1 MKILTI
7 NAGSTSIKFK
17 LYSMPKESV
26 VAYGKI
32 ENIGQA
38 SPVLSFYSKKY
49 SEDGRKYDIPDH
61 KVGINLIIDKLSD
74 PKAEAIRNRSEIGAI
89 GHRVVHI
96 ADYVSSSIIITD
108 KVAGYI
114 KKCSGLAPLHNPPN
128 LLGIVTCMEIFGQI
142 PNIGVFDNIFHK
154 DIPEKAYLYAI
165 PYRYYKKYKI
175 RRYGFHGIAYTY
187 MVDRVSKLLRKD
199 LGRLKIIALMLGG
212 GSSVAAINCGRP
224 IDTSMGFTPTEG
236 IPSSTRCGD
245 IDPAILVYLLKKEDL
260 GPDKIDNIIN
270 KESGILG
277 LSRHYQD
284 FREIEK
290 GVLSGDSDCIRAFEA
305 YTYRIKKYIGAYT
318 AAMGGLDAIVFGGG
332 IGENSY
338 MAREAILSGLEY
350 LGIKLDKVKNRSLSG
365 EGTVSSADLG
375 VAVFVAGVDEEL
387 VIARESYRLV
397 RKAS

>member
-7 NAGSTSIKFK
+7 NSGSTSIKFK
-17 LYSMPKESV
+17 LFSMPDEKTL
-26 VAYGKI
+26 AYGKL
-32 ENIGQA
+32 ENIGQLD
-38 SPVLSFYSKKY
+38 PRLSFYSKVY
-49 SEDGRKYDIPDH
+49 SEKDKPYDILDH
-61 KVGINLIIDKLSD
+61 KMGLNIIIDKISS
-74 PKAEAIRNRSEIGAI
+74 PKVEAIKDKSDISAI

-96 ADYVSSSIIITD
+96 GDKASSSLVLNK
-108 KVAGYI
+108 KVIGYI
-114 KKCSGLAPLHNPPN
+114 EECSELAPLHNLPN
-128 LLGIVTCMEIFGQI
+128 LLGIVTCMEIFGSI

-212 GSSVAAINCGRP
+212 GSSVAAINCGRS

-260 GPDKIDNIIN
+260 GPEKIDNIIN

-277 LSRHYQD
+277 LSRYYQD

-290 GVLSGDSDCIRAFEA
+290 GVLSGDSCCIRAFNS
-305 YTYRIKKYIGAYT
+305 YTYRIKKYIGAYI

-338 MAREAILSGLEY
+338 MAREAILSHLEY
-350 LGIKLDKVKNRSLSG
+350 LKIKLDIVKNRSLSG
-365 EGTVSSADLG
+365 EGTVSSADSG

-387 VIARESYRLV
+387 VIARERYRLV